1 MADGWDDDGWNDG
14 PQVTQEIVH
23 TFLDHDANTIK
34 INSSK
39 IGQVIGS
46 KGSMI
51 KELQDECGAQIKMG
65 KQEGDYT
72 FIHLKGYQD
81 QVDFAKS
88 LINELLSGNRRRKTR
103 KEREW
108 DNAYNEK
115 TINIRANK
123 GKGLQRKEHRHL
135 VEQVKKESRANIIFG
150 KISEYGDTMDVTVKG
165 KNPQIEEAIRLI
177 ENIDLGREIDPEPSM
192 EELWALSERK
202 ERDKWARVPK
212 IIKRVYKEDPEVAN
226 MTPDQVQAI
235 RKMNND
241 ISVCV
246 VKSDGQVEEN
256 ANFKIPNPVTNFK
269 QAFQHYPEIL
279 SELENLGFT
288 TPSPIQAQAWPILM
302 SGYDM
307 IGIAQTGTGKT
318 FAFLLPALIHTHLQT
333 TPIEQRAGPNV
344 LVMAP
349 TRELATQIEREVN
362 KINYKGLKAVCVYG
376 GKEIEP
382 QLEKMKEGCQI
393 LIATPG
399 RLNDFVSRASID
411 LKAVSFVVLDEAD
424 RMLDLGFEPQI
435 NKTSIYINPNRQT
448 VMTSATWNSDVQR
461 VARKYMV
468 NPVKVNVGSLDL
480 AATHTVTQKIIIL
493 DEEDKKNW
501 LMEFFDNMNEET
513 DKVMVFMGRK
523 ASVSAMASDLACQ
536 YRKSCSLYGDLSQ
549 EDREQSLEDI
559 TSGFARICIAT
570 DVASRGLDV
579 PDLTH
584 VINFD
589 FPSHIEEYVHR
600 VGRTGRA
607 GKSGESI
614 TLMTRKDWNHAHEVI
629 PILEEGGHEIPQE
642 LYDMAERFKNR
653 PPRDF
658 GGGRGGRG
666 GGGRG

>member
-1 MADGWDDDGWNDG
+1 MAENWDDDGWNDTYEP
-14 PQVTQEIVH
+14 PQEYVH
-23 TFLDHDANTIK
+23 PFIDEDSNTVK
-34 INSSK
+34 IDSSK
-39 IGQVIGS
+39 VGQVIGS
-46 KGSMI
+46 RGSTI
-51 KELQDECGAQIKMG
+51 KELQEDSGANIKIG
-65 KQEGDYT
+65 KIEGGYT
-72 FIHLKGYQD
+72 FIYLKGRRD
-81 QVDFAKS
+81 QIENAKRQ
-88 LINELLSGNRRRKTR
+88 IHEVVTGNRPRISR

-108 DNAYNEK
+108 NNAYSEK
-115 TINIRANK
+115 IIDLRATK
-123 GKGLQRKEHRHL
+123 AKGLQRQDKRHL
-135 VEQVKKESRANIIFG
+135 VENVKREANVDIFFG
-150 KISEYGDTMDVTVKG
+150 DVSEYGDTMEVVIKG
-165 KNPQIEEAIRLI
+165 KNPAIDKAI
-177 ENIDLGREIDPEPSM
+177 QMINKIDLGRHIDPEPTM
-192 EELWALSERK
+192 EELMALSDRK
-202 ERDKWARVPK
+202 ERDKWAREPK
-212 IIKRVYKEDPEVAN
+212 IIKNVYKEDPEVAN
-226 MTPDQVQAI
+226 MTPEQVEAF
-235 RKMNND
+235 RKKNND
-241 ISVCV
+241 ISVSV
-246 VKSDGQVEEN
+246 VTSDGQIDEN
-256 ANFKIPNPVTNFK
+256 PDFQIPNPVTSFK

-279 SELENLGFT
+279 RQLENLSFT

-302 SGYDM
+302 SGHDM

-333 TPIEQRAGPNV
+333 TPISERAGPSV

-362 KINYKGLKAVCVYG
+362 KIDYKGLKAVCVYG
-376 GKEIEP
+376 GKELEP
-382 QLEKMKEGCQI
+382 QLEKIREGCHI

-448 VMTSATWNSDVQR
+448 VMTSATWNKDVQR
-461 VARKYMV
+461 VAKKYMV

-493 DEEDKKNW
+493 DEDEKKDW
-501 LMEFFDNMNEET
+501 LMEFFDNMDEER

-523 ASVSAMASDLACQ
+523 ASVSAMSSDLACQ

-549 EDREQSLEDI
+549 EDREIALEDI
-559 TSGFARICIAT
+559 TSGYARICVAT

-584 VINFD
+584 VINYD

-614 TLMTRKDWNHAHEVI
+614 TLMTRKDWSHAHEII
-629 PILEEGGHEIPQE
+629 PILEEGGHELNLLMLNQWDQAK
-642 LYDMAERFKNR
+642 LQ
-653 PPRDF
+653 
-658 GGGRGGRG
+658 
-666 GGGRG
+666 